1 MEPIALMDAL
11 EYLESIKS
19 GSMSIFQALE
29 QIYALSCI
37 NLMKLPYSKNK
48 KSDFFFLL
56 EIKKLYS
63 KCFILKMTDENLSDR
78 NEL

>member
-1 MEPIALMDAL
+1 MEPIVLMDAL
-11 EYLESIKS
+11 GCPESIKS
-19 GSMSIFQALE
+19 GSMSTFQALE

-37 NLMKLPYSKNK
+37 NLTKLPYSKNK

-56 EIKKLYS
+56 EIKNLYS
-63 KCFILKMTDENLSDR
+63 KCFILKITDENLGDR

>member
-19 GSMSIFQALE
+19 GSMNIFQALE
-29 QIYALSCI
+29 QICALSCI
-37 NLMKLPYSKNK
+37 NLTKLPYSKNK

-63 KCFILKMTDENLSDR
+63 KCFILTMTDENLGDR

>member
-48 KSDFFFLL
+48 KSDFSFLL
-56 EIKKLYS
+56 EIKNLYS
-63 KCFILKMTDENLSDR
+63 KCFILKITDENLSDR